1 MKRDFL
7 QNERY
12 SLGNK
17 SLLPKT
23 LEKFI
28 ISSTV
33 DTLTKAV
40 TVEISRIWLS
50 TSFMLS
56 SVFQT
61 VVAAKAWQLYR
72 EERHV

>member
-23 LEKFI
+23 LEKLI
-28 ISSTV
+28 ISGTV
-33 DTLTKAV
+33 GTLTTAA
-40 TVEISRIWLS
+40 TVEINRSRL
-50 TSFMLS
+50 
-56 SVFQT
+56 
-61 VVAAKAWQLYR
+61 
-72 EERHV
+72 

>member
-28 ISSTV
+28 ISSTMS
-33 DTLTKAV
+33 TLTTAA
-40 TVEISRIWLS
+40 TVEISRIWL
-50 TSFMLS
+50 
-56 SVFQT
+56 
-61 VVAAKAWQLYR
+61 
-72 EERHV
+72 